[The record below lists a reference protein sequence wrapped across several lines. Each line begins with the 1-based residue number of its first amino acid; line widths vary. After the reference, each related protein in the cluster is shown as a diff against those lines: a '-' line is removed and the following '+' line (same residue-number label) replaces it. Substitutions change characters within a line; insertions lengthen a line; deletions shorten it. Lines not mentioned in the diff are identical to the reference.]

1 MARSSHAV
9 GDPELFA
16 PRSGPPRTTRT
27 KLTMLGGIY
36 TALAI
41 LGLIVAGLILFAI
54 AWAVLRFERIVDYA
68 AELFENE
75 DGNLADAYGDVAF
88 VPEGL
93 RPAHIATEQNE
104 RACTQV
110 TQLGL
115 PSTPPSCGR

>member
-1 MARSSHAV
+1 MSA
-9 GDPELFA
+9 L
-16 PRSGPPRTTRT
+16 
-27 KLTMLGGIY
+27 Y

-41 LGLIVAGLILFAI
+41 LGLVAVGLILFAI
-54 AWAVLRFERIVDYA
+54 AWAVLNFDSFVDYV

-75 DGNLADAYGDVAF
+75 DGNLADAYGDCPH

-110 TQLGL
+110 TQLLL